1 MEPYADAPAW
11 AAALEASRLGVLMR
25 GSFALYPIANLG
37 HVFGLVLFAGSIVVL
52 DLRLLGA
59 WRRRIGAAALSAAL
73 APLLIAGFLLMTSTG
88 VLLLSADA
96 RPLAANPAFQTKAAL
111 LALALVNAIAF
122 HRLWRHH
129 LPSWDAT
136 APAAARIQVAGSLA
150 LGMMVAAAGR
160 LIGYL

>member
-25 GSFALYPIANLG
+25 GSFALYPVANLG
-37 HVFGLVLFAGSIVVL
+37 HILGLVLLAGCLVVL

-59 WRRRIGAAALSAAL
+59 WRARIDAAALAAAL
-73 APLLIAGFLLMTSTG
+73 APLLIAGFLLMAATG
-88 VLLLSADA
+88 TLLLSADA
-96 RPLAANPAFQTKAAL
+96 RPLTTNPAFQTKAAL
-111 LALALVNAIAF
+111 LGLALANASTF
-122 HRLWRHH
+122 HLLWRSH

-136 APAAARIQVAGSLA
+136 APMAARMQVAASLA
-150 LGMMVAAAGR
+150 LWMMVAVAGR